1 MAETFGLFD
10 RRSVLAHCIDLTEA
24 ARHVLETQAPTAVA
38 RNIDLGLEETGP
50 VPVIGDGTMLR
61 EMIVNLVDN
70 ALRYSSTGGSVT
82 VRLAAVDG
90 EAVLTVADDGPG
102 IPVDERDHVFERFYR
117 IAGSTEEGSGLGLA
131 IVREVVENA
140 GGRVTLRDG
149 AGDDVGD
156 RGCRWRAVSYTSTL
170 TASRAKAGD
179 AILRGDSR
187 PWSSD
192 IRHRAPPP

>member
-1 MAETFGLFD
+1 
-10 RRSVLAHCIDLTEA
+10 
-24 ARHVLETQAPTAVA
+24 VLETQAPAAVA

-82 VRLAAVDG
+82 VTLAAVDG

-102 IPVDERDHVFERFYR
+102 IPIDERDHVFERFYR

-140 GGRVTLRDG
+140 GGRVTLGDG
-149 AGDDVGD
+149 A
-156 RGCRWRAVSYTSTL
+156 
-170 TASRAKAGD
+170 AGGLVVEVRLPL
-179 AILRGDSR
+179 AGS
-187 PWSSD
+187 
-192 IRHRAPPP
+192 

>member
-1 MAETFGLFD
+1 
-10 RRSVLAHCIDLTEA
+10 
-24 ARHVLETQAPTAVA
+24 
-38 RNIDLGLEETGP
+38 
-50 VPVIGDGTMLR
+50 MLR

-70 ALRYSSTGGSVT
+70 ALRYSSSGGSVT

-90 EAVLTVADDGPG
+90 EAVLTVTDDGPG

-149 AGDDVGD
+149 AAGGLVVDV
-156 RGCRWRAVSYTSTL
+156 RL
-170 TASRAKAGD
+170 PLAS
-179 AILRGDSR
+179 S
-187 PWSSD
+187 
-192 IRHRAPPP
+192 